1 VDAVWTIALAWVA
14 ALAVLVLAVCRRRAS
29 RWSAPGRLSRGGQ
42 DRPTAQRGQSS
53 GAGPIRGAVRFLA
66 STVVRTALVGLAC
79 VLTTVAVGL
88 LANHVG
94 EFYSTWGDATADM
107 SHALGLG
114 RVLARLLSGGGLFS

>member
-1 VDAVWTIALAWVA
+1 
-14 ALAVLVLAVCRRRAS
+14 
-29 RWSAPGRLSRGGQ
+29 
-42 DRPTAQRGQSS
+42 
-53 GAGPIRGAVRFLA
+53 VRFLA